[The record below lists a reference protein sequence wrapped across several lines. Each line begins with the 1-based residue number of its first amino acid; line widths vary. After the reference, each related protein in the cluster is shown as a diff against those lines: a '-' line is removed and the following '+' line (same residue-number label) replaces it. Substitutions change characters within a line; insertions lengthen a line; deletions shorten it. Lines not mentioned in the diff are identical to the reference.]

1 MRTFKI
7 ITLSILAIILPF
19 LVKGTPQAASQDN
32 VSNSSGAKKT
42 FTVGMIVPLSGPLAF
57 FGQDYMRAYELA
69 VAKRPEL
76 ANLLSVRWEDSA
88 YNPRQA
94 ISAFNKLL
102 LVDNA
107 DLIYSFGGPML
118 NALAPLAEA
127 RKVPFYASE
136 SEKGDCE
143 GRKFCVLFRNER
155 REWGEAT
162 WYALRKRGF
171 KNLAIVKNQNQFMNS
186 FVNGI
191 IETKRT
197 DESVSI
203 LIDAPPGTTDL
214 RTEVLKLRD
223 AKFDALGVYL
233 LPDSHHGFINALR
246 SIPKKPFLFGV
257 EELLHPENN
266 RGNEDLVEGALVI
279 APWVSPQYQD
289 LFESKHGSSAGF
301 FYTAAFYDFLNLVAD
316 TVKANSAARGLNLIS
331 LMRFPGT
338 RTGVSGEYFVKV
350 SDTGVTSYS
359 FPIGIYRQGS
369 PVVQDDVFHATR

>member
-19 LVKGTPQAASQDN
+19 FVKGTPQAASQDN
-32 VSNSSGAKKT
+32 ASNSSGAKKT

-76 ANLLSVRWEDSA
+76 
-88 YNPRQA
+88 
-94 ISAFNKLL
+94 
-102 LVDNA
+102 
-107 DLIYSFGGPML
+107 
-118 NALAPLAEA
+118 
-127 RKVPFYASE
+127 
-136 SEKGDCE
+136 
-143 GRKFCVLFRNER
+143 
-155 REWGEAT
+155 
-162 WYALRKRGF
+162 
-171 KNLAIVKNQNQFMNS
+171 
-186 FVNGI
+186 
-191 IETKRT
+191 RT

-203 LIDAPPGTTDL
+203 LIDAPPGTADL

-257 EELLHPENN
+257 EELIHPENN

-301 FYTAAFYDFLNLVAD
+301 FDTAAFYDFFNLVAD
-316 TVKANSAARGLNLIS
+316 TVKANSAARGLNLI
-331 LMRFPGT
+331 
-338 RTGVSGEYFVKV
+338 
-350 SDTGVTSYS
+350 
-359 FPIGIYRQGS
+359 
-369 PVVQDDVFHATR
+369 